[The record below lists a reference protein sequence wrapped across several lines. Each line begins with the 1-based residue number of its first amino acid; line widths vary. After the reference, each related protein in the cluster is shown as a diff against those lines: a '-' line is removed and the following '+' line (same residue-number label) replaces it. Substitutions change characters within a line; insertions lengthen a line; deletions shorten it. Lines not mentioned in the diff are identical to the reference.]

1 MIDIHSHII
10 PNVDDGAR
18 SVEETFNILKEA
30 QEAGFTDVI
39 LTSHFLLNYYET
51 NAQELIFWKEKLQE
65 VLKKQGTKINL
76 HSGMEIY
83 ITNQMEELLEN
94 KKILTLAN
102 SRYMLI
108 ELPLATNVKYFDYV
122 VYYLEAK
129 GIKPIIAHPERYK
142 CVQKDPDIVEEYIEK
157 GCLIQCNYG
166 SIVNLYGR
174 EAEKT
179 IKTLLKKNQVHFLG
193 SDVHREN
200 GTYLIILDAIKKIRK
215 IIGENK
221 INELTTI
228 NPKKNIAKWRVA
240 ILIINNLE
248 RNVNKIWEK
257 LK

>member
-221 INELTTI
+221 INEITTI
-228 NPKKNIAKWRVA
+228 NPKKYCKMKSGNI
-240 ILIINNLE
+240 NY
-248 RNVNKIWEK
+248 
-257 LK
+257 

>member
-108 ELPLATNVKYFDYV
+108 ELPLATYVKYFDYV

-228 NPKKNIAKWRVA
+228 NPKK
-240 ILIINNLE
+240 ILQNE
-248 RNVNKIWEK
+248 EWQY
-257 LK
+257 

>member
-65 VLKKQGTKINL
+65 ILKKQGTKINL

-228 NPKKNIAKWRVA
+228 NPKK
-240 ILIINNLE
+240 ILQNE
-248 RNVNKIWEK
+248 EWQY
-257 LK
+257 

>member
-215 IIGENK
+215 IIGKNK

-228 NPKKNIAKWRVA
+228 NPKK
-240 ILIINNLE
+240 ILQNE
-248 RNVNKIWEK
+248 EWQY
-257 LK
+257 

>member
-200 GTYLIILDAIKKIRK
+200 GTYLIVLDAIKKIRK

-221 INELTTI
+221 INEITTI
-228 NPKKNIAKWRVA
+228 NPKK
-240 ILIINNLE
+240 ILQNE
-248 RNVNKIWEK
+248 EWQY
-257 LK
+257 

>member
-228 NPKKNIAKWRVA
+228 NPKK
-240 ILIINNLE
+240 ILQNE
-248 RNVNKIWEK
+248 EWQY
-257 LK
+257 

>member
-200 GTYLIILDAIKKIRK
+200 GIYLIILDAIKKIRK

-221 INELTTI
+221 INEITTI
-228 NPKKNIAKWRVA
+228 NPKK
-240 ILIINNLE
+240 ILQNE
-248 RNVNKIWEK
+248 EWQY
-257 LK
+257 

>member
-122 VYYLEAK
+122 VYYLEAQ

-179 IKTLLKKNQVHFLG
+179 IKTILKKNQVHFLG

-221 INELTTI
+221 INEITTI
-228 NPKKNIAKWRVA
+228 NPKK
-240 ILIINNLE
+240 ILQNE
-248 RNVNKIWEK
+248 EWQY
-257 LK
+257 

>member
-200 GTYLIILDAIKKIRK
+200 GTYLIILDAVKKIRK

-221 INELTTI
+221 INEITTI
-228 NPKKNIAKWRVA
+228 NPKK
-240 ILIINNLE
+240 ILQNE
-248 RNVNKIWEK
+248 EWQY
-257 LK
+257 

>member
-102 SRYMLI
+102 SGYMLI

-228 NPKKNIAKWRVA
+228 NPKK
-240 ILIINNLE
+240 ILKNE
-248 RNVNKIWEK
+248 EWQY
-257 LK
+257 

>member
-166 SIVNLYGR
+166 SIVNLYGC

-179 IKTLLKKNQVHFLG
+179 IKTILKKNQVHFLG

-221 INELTTI
+221 INEITTI
-228 NPKKNIAKWRVA
+228 NPKK
-240 ILIINNLE
+240 ILQNE
-248 RNVNKIWEK
+248 EWQY
-257 LK
+257 

>member
-179 IKTLLKKNQVHFLG
+179 IKTILKKNKEKMETKDSNFL
-193 SDVHREN
+193 
-200 GTYLIILDAIKKIRK
+200 
-215 IIGENK
+215 
-221 INELTTI
+221 
-228 NPKKNIAKWRVA
+228 KNIKDTS
-240 ILIINNLE
+240 
-248 RNVNKIWEK
+248 
-257 LK
+257 

>member
-179 IKTLLKKNQVHFLG
+179 IKTILKKNQVHFLG

-200 GTYLIILDAIKKIRK
+200 GTYLIILDAFKKIRRF
-215 IIGENK
+215 IGENK
-221 INELTTI
+221 SNEITTI
-228 NPKKNIAKWRVA
+228 NPKK
-240 ILIINNLE
+240 ILQNE
-248 RNVNKIWEK
+248 EWQY
-257 LK
+257 

>member
-179 IKTLLKKNQVHFLG
+179 IKTIFKKNQVHFLG

-221 INELTTI
+221 INEITTI
-228 NPKKNIAKWRVA
+228 NPKK
-240 ILIINNLE
+240 ILQNE
-248 RNVNKIWEK
+248 EWQY
-257 LK
+257 

>member
-157 GCLIQCNYG
+157 GCLIQCNYR

-221 INELTTI
+221 INEITTI
-228 NPKKNIAKWRVA
+228 NPKK
-240 ILIINNLE
+240 ILQNE
-248 RNVNKIWEK
+248 EWQY
-257 LK
+257 

>member
-221 INELTTI
+221 IN
-228 NPKKNIAKWRVA
+228 
-240 ILIINNLE
+240 
-248 RNVNKIWEK
+248 
-257 LK
+257 

>member
-18 SVEETFNILKEA
+18 SVEETFNFLKEA

-179 IKTLLKKNQVHFLG
+179 IKTILKKNQVHFLG

-221 INELTTI
+221 INEITTI
-228 NPKKNIAKWRVA
+228 NPKK
-240 ILIINNLE
+240 ILQNE
-248 RNVNKIWEK
+248 EWQY
-257 LK
+257 

>member
-179 IKTLLKKNQVHFLG
+179 IKSILKKNQVHFLG

-221 INELTTI
+221 INEITTI
-228 NPKKNIAKWRVA
+228 NPKK
-240 ILIINNLE
+240 ILQNE
-248 RNVNKIWEK
+248 EWQY
-257 LK
+257 

>member
-200 GTYLIILDAIKKIRK
+200 GTYLIILDAIKRIRK

-221 INELTTI
+221 INEITTI
-228 NPKKNIAKWRVA
+228 NPKK
-240 ILIINNLE
+240 ILQNE
-248 RNVNKIWEK
+248 EWQY
-257 LK
+257 

>member
-179 IKTLLKKNQVHFLG
+179 IKTLLKRNQVHFLG

-200 GTYLIILDAIKKIRK
+200 GTYLIILDAIKKIKK

-221 INELTTI
+221 INEITTI
-228 NPKKNIAKWRVA
+228 NPKK
-240 ILIINNLE
+240 ILQNE
-248 RNVNKIWEK
+248 EWQY
-257 LK
+257 

>member
-102 SRYMLI
+102 SGYMLI

-221 INELTTI
+221 INEITTI
-228 NPKKNIAKWRVA
+228 NPKK
-240 ILIINNLE
+240 ILQNE
-248 RNVNKIWEK
+248 EWQY
-257 LK
+257 

>member
-102 SRYMLI
+102 SRYMFI

-228 NPKKNIAKWRVA
+228 NPKK
-240 ILIINNLE
+240 ILQNE
-248 RNVNKIWEK
+248 EWQY
-257 LK
+257 

>member
-193 SDVHREN
+193 SDVHRE
-200 GTYLIILDAIKKIRK
+200 LI
-215 IIGENK
+215 
-221 INELTTI
+221 
-228 NPKKNIAKWRVA
+228 
-240 ILIINNLE
+240 
-248 RNVNKIWEK
+248 
-257 LK
+257 

>member
-215 IIGENK
+215 KIGKNK
-221 INELTTI
+221 INEITTI
-228 NPKKNIAKWRVA
+228 NPKK
-240 ILIINNLE
+240 ILQNE
-248 RNVNKIWEK
+248 EWQY
-257 LK
+257 

>member
-1 MIDIHSHII
+1 
-10 PNVDDGAR
+10 
-18 SVEETFNILKEA
+18 
-30 QEAGFTDVI
+30 
-39 LTSHFLLNYYET
+39 
-51 NAQELIFWKEKLQE
+51 
-65 VLKKQGTKINL
+65 
-76 HSGMEIY
+76 MEIY

-179 IKTLLKKNQVHFLG
+179 IKTILKKNKV
-193 SDVHREN
+193 
-200 GTYLIILDAIKKIRK
+200 YLIKLSKIT
-215 IIGENK
+215 N
-221 INELTTI
+221 
-228 NPKKNIAKWRVA
+228 
-240 ILIINNLE
+240 
-248 RNVNKIWEK
+248 
-257 LK
+257 

>member
-18 SVEETFNILKEA
+18 SVEETFNILKKA

-228 NPKKNIAKWRVA
+228 NPKK
-240 ILIINNLE
+240 ILQNE
-248 RNVNKIWEK
+248 EWQY
-257 LK
+257 

>member
-200 GTYLIILDAIKKIRK
+200 GTFLIILDAIKKIRK

-221 INELTTI
+221 INEITTI
-228 NPKKNIAKWRVA
+228 NPKK
-240 ILIINNLE
+240 ILQNE
-248 RNVNKIWEK
+248 EWQY
-257 LK
+257 

>member
-30 QEAGFTDVI
+30 QGAGFTDVI

-102 SRYMLI
+102 SGYMLI

-228 NPKKNIAKWRVA
+228 NPKK
-240 ILIINNLE
+240 ILQNE
-248 RNVNKIWEK
+248 EWQY
-257 LK
+257 

>member
-108 ELPLATNVKYFDYV
+108 DLPLATNVKYFDYV

-228 NPKKNIAKWRVA
+228 NPKK
-240 ILIINNLE
+240 ILQNE
-248 RNVNKIWEK
+248 EWQY
-257 LK
+257 

>member
-83 ITNQMEELLEN
+83 ITNQMEELLES

-228 NPKKNIAKWRVA
+228 NPKK
-240 ILIINNLE
+240 ILQNE
-248 RNVNKIWEK
+248 EWQY
-257 LK
+257 